1 VVISRQSGVSE
12 VLDHVLKVDFW
23 DVNALAD
30 AIHGL
35 LSYDSLVNEFKK
47 HGKKEVNELNWD
59 NAARE
64 VMTVYHDVVAVSQL
78 T

>member
-1 VVISRQSGVSE
+1 M
-12 VLDHVLKVDFW
+12 KVDFW

-35 LSYDSLVNEFKK
+35 LSYNSLANEFKK
-47 HGKKEVNELNWD
+47 HGKTEVNQLNWD

-64 VMTVYHDVVAVSQL
+64 VMRVYEDVLAVSQL